1 MPVDANRGYV
11 VSWRLAGATVV
22 VVGGGAAAEVKVET
36 LLPTGARLV
45 VVSPRITTGLR
56 QLVAAGHLQWR
67 PRRYRRGDLRG
78 ASLVFAATGDGRLNA
93 RLRRHASRAGAL
105 LNAVDD
111 PVNCDV
117 TVPAVVRRGPV
128 TVAVTTD
135 GHSPAAARFLREEL
149 DAVLPATLGDLV
161 TVAAEARAELRRQGR
176 YRYDYAAWR
185 DGLLE
190 PGRRAVAHGGG
201 RADLERLSTAFVRT
215 WDPPGP
221 TASEAPAPAPAA
233 APAAAG

>member
-1 MPVDANRGYV
+1 MPVDATRGYV

-22 VVGGGAAAEVKVET
+22 VVGGGAAAEAKVET
-36 LLPTGARLV
+36 LLATGARLV
-45 VVSPRITTGLR
+45 VVSPRVTTRLQELEGAGCLR
-56 QLVAAGHLQWR
+56 WC

-93 RLRRHASRAGAL
+93 RLRRHAHRAGAL

-161 TVAAEARAELRRQGR
+161 AVAAEARAELRRQGR

-201 RADLERLSTAFVRT
+201 RTDLERLSAAFVRT

-221 TASEAPAPAPAA
+221 TASEAPVPVPAPAR
-233 APAAAG
+233 

>member
-1 MPVDANRGYV
+1 MHATRGYV
-11 VSWRLAGATVV
+11 VSWRLSGATVV
-22 VVGGGAAAEVKVET
+22 VVGGGAAAEAKVET

-45 VVSPRITTGLR
+45 VVSPRITARLGE
-56 QLVAAGHLQWR
+56 LVAGGRLQWR

-78 ASLVFAATGDGRLNA
+78 ASLVFAATGDGRLNG
-93 RLRRHASRAGAL
+93 RLRRHAHRAGAL

-111 PVNCDV
+111 PANCDV

-135 GHSPAAARFLREEL
+135 GHSPAASRFLREEL

-190 PGRRAVAHGGG
+190 PGRRAVAHGGD
-201 RADLERLSTAFVRT
+201 RTDLERLSRAFVLS
-215 WDPPGP
+215 WDSPGA
-221 TASEAPAPAPAA
+221 TALEAPAPAPA
-233 APAAAG
+233 PAW